1 MSNQNIRLSSRMCY
15 RVSLSTARW
24 HFNTVCFLVML
35 PEMQLDS
42 GVITLLTL
50 RFNCKKYYFNVHLA
64 IKLLSNFKAR
74 GKYLMEKFLIL
85 L

>member
-1 MSNQNIRLSSRMCY
+1 
-15 RVSLSTARW
+15 
-24 HFNTVCFLVML
+24 ML

-50 RFNCKKYYFNVHLA
+50 RFNCKKYDFNVHLA
-64 IKLLSNFKAR
+64 IKLLSYFKAR